1 MEEAEEVEK
10 VEAVVGEVI
19 LVKGE
24 GILRTLD
31 VFRIVFEGGGSGP
44 VKRPIDFLANIQCF
58 FTNILPIRINRLLA
72 NLICQMNLPRGL

>member
-1 MEEAEEVEK
+1 MEIISGQSRCEAKAKMALVESLYEV
-10 VEAVVGEVI
+10 
-19 LVKGE
+19 
-24 GILRTLD
+24 D
-31 VFRIVFEGGGSGP
+31 GSGP